1 MAAASTLMQQ
11 NRQNGWAVSDFTP
24 ILVGRKPD
32 ETKNGNHSSQRPPG
46 GNRNCANTRPQSVRA
61 MTLSRLVAV
70 AASCLAA
77 FVPPHA
83 GAPPGGLPVVY
94 ISTPD
99 GGAIASRQWRQG
111 ATVRVRGAD
120 GAVDGERPAAVRA
133 FGNSSFAKPKKPL
146 ALRFDTA
153 VSLLGLG
160 ANEKWFLVSNF
171 MDHSLVRNA
180 LALTAANMT
189 SLSWTPRWRLVN
201 VVENGRYV
209 GVYTLGEEIRVGAG
223 RVDTDPD
230 TGFLVELDSYAAD
243 EARFETP
250 RRRLPVN
257 VRHPGDP
264 SAPRLASI
272 RAVFAQA
279 EDALYDGCLAPAL
292 DSLLD
297 LASFADYLIVYELC
311 QNAEPNGP
319 RSCYMHLGRDGRL
332 RAGPAWDF
340 DLAFVDVGLDSGG
353 DIRPSRLALPG
364 VRPLTVDSLYNGGAL
379 WYGRL
384 MADAG
389 FRKRLAE
396 RWAELRP
403 SFAGLVDSLDAWRP
417 VVEPSALADQRMWGA
432 LDPARF
438 DNTPGFAESF
448 AALRSTLCRRLEA
461 LDRIFGDSE

>member
-1 MAAASTLMQQ
+1 MAAAPTLMQQ

-46 GNRNCANTRPQSVRA
+46 GNRNRANTRPQSVRA

-83 GAPPGGLPVVY
+83 DAPPGGLPVVY

-120 GAVDGERPAAVRA
+120 GAVGGERPAAVRA
-133 FGNSSFAKPKKPL
+133 FGNSSFAKPK
-146 ALRFDTA
+146 
-153 VSLLGLG
+153 
-160 ANEKWFLVSNF
+160 
-171 MDHSLVRNA
+171 
-180 LALTAANMT
+180 
-189 SLSWTPRWRLVN
+189 
-201 VVENGRYV
+201 
-209 GVYTLGEEIRVGAG
+209 
-223 RVDTDPD
+223 
-230 TGFLVELDSYAAD
+230 
-243 EARFETP
+243 FETP